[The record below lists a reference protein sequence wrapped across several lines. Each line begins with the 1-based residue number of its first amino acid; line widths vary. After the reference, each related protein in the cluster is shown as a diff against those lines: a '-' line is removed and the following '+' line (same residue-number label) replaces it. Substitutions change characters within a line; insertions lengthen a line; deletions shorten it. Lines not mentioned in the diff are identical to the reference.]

1 LRLVSRPDQDDR
13 IARLRAAAQRKSE
26 DATARAHRAILAL
39 ETRRQVVNFNTVAA
53 AAAVSKD
60 FLYSNKQLRSLIM
73 QKRLGRPGLVVPAAE
88 QASEASALVKLAVA
102 TEALLRIRQEN
113 AQLRHENAVLRG
125 ELLAARRNSQTP
137 APRR

>member
-1 LRLVSRPDQDDR
+1 MSRPDRDDR
-13 IARLRAAAQRKSE
+13 IARLRVAAQRKSE

-39 ETRRQVVNFNTVAA
+39 ETRRQIVSFNTVAA
-53 AAAVSKD
+53 EAAVSKD

-73 QKRLGRPGLVVPAAE
+73 QKQPSRPGPVVPAAE

-113 AQLRHENAVLRG
+113 AQLRHENAILRG
-125 ELLAARRNSQTP
+125 ELLAARRNSHNP
-137 APRR
+137 ALRR